1 MVTIEADIFSCNHE
15 FEGDDA
21 DEYRSGYAAGV
32 LD

>member
-1 MVTIEADIFSCNHE
+1 MVTIEADIFSCDHE

-21 DEYRSGYAAGV
+21 DEYRSGVRRRV